1 LSAAKAGCSF
11 AGPLRRG
18 WKPRPFKAYSGR
30 NAFAEKNRVSRPGAK
45 ALADEKGFIAA
56 LKALRHPKSS
66 LFANYR
72 AF

>member
-1 LSAAKAGCSF
+1 LSAAKA
-11 AGPLRRG
+11 
-18 WKPRPFKAYSGR
+18 
-30 NAFAEKNRVSRPGAK
+30 FAEKPAFRDLGAK